1 MALRLKELLVAALL
15 AAAAPSLAH
24 AQDDDAT
31 DTPAQDLY
39 LRKRPPTGAS
49 VPIPKDLEPIL
60 LEKEKRAN
68 AKRAEAISL
77 LEQFLATNPTG
88 DAAAEALFKL
98 AELYWEDARRQF
110 VLANQRYDQQVEACR
125 IRSRECKGQPKVP
138 KLSLAKAEVLYR
150 RLVENH
156 PKFRRIDLCKY
167 LLGFTA
173 YEDNRA
179 EEALAWFERVI
190 HEHPDS
196 SLYPDSWMMI
206 GEYHFTSGHWEDA
219 RKSYANVLQDPDSPV
234 FDLALFKSAWCDW
247 KLGDT
252 KQAATRFKQ
261 VLDLAA
267 EAEKSGTYEQRKR
280 RQQLRSQ
287 ALEYLIVV
295 FTEDEKVTAKDAYD
309 FLASIGGERY
319 SREVITKLA
328 DTFYGQTR
336 YDRAIEAYRFLIELD
351 PLHPDAPKFRI
362 AIVEAYLATDEP
374 DQALAEA
381 KRIAEEYGDGTAWA
395 AANRSK
401 PEALKRA
408 YRAAENALRTMG
420 KRLHG
425 EAQEWEK
432 ARRKPDLD
440 KYKRAASV
448 YEYYLGRF
456 ARDPNALEIRVL
468 RGDIL
473 FYKLG
478 QYEAAGDEYLAV
490 GKTAPVGP
498 KHKEALLKAMQAFE
512 KARPQNVQGK
522 RELLPVDKKFGEAVD
537 LYVTLFPADPSL
549 VDVVFKNGQ
558 MFFDYGEYDEAIKRF
573 GVIVTRYPDHPDAGA
588 AGDRILEA
596 LVKGDDYENV
606 ETWAR
611 KLKKAKAFQS
621 KEQQARLDRL
631 IAESIGKAADKFAAA
646 GDFPK
651 AAKFYRRV
659 ADEYPKDARAP
670 TALMNAGVV
679 LEKAK
684 EPEAAARTYFE
695 VSKRWPKSKEAPRA
709 AFTAGVV
716 YEQMAYFDKAAEAY
730 GVVATA
736 YSDDPKAADA
746 LFNAGALQQAQGHPK
761 EAIKFY
767 ELYAK
772 RYREERKDA
781 EDVAFRVGV
790 VYEESGDP
798 GKAAE
803 AYDKYTARW
812 KGGKFLVEAHAR
824 AARNLMKLGKE
835 KRASEEASS
844 AIKLWKAAPKDR
856 QKKLARW
863 AAESRYLQGELIF
876 KDYERVTLNV
886 KPSRLKR
893 QLDEK
898 TNLLVKAQE
907 VYIQVVEYGDASWA
921 TAGLYRI
928 GQMFENF
935 ANELKNAQVPKDLSA
950 AEQDVYRQE
959 LDTYVVDI
967 EDRAIDAFKAGYAKA
982 LELKVYNQYT
992 RLIREALAR
1001 LSSTEFPAEN
1011 EVRAD
1016 VRTGDRP
1023 PELVIQKD
1031 VERGDE

>member
-1 MALRLKELLVAALL
+1 MALARHIAALAVFLVA
-15 AAAAPSLAH
+15 STAH
-24 AQDDDAT
+24 AQDDDQT

-60 LEKEKRAN
+60 AAKEKAAT
-68 AKRAEAISL
+68 AKRNQAIDL
-77 LEQFLATNPTG
+77 LEQFIATNPTG
-88 DAAAEALFKL
+88 DSAAEAEFKL
-98 AELYWEDARRQF
+98 AELYWEDARRLF
-110 VLANQRYDQQVEACR
+110 VQANIRYDQEVEACR
-125 IRSRECKGQPKVP
+125 TRSTRCHGQPKVP
-138 KLSLAKAEVLYR
+138 KLSLAKAEVLYK
-150 RLVENH
+150 RLVEEH
-156 PKFRRIDLCKY
+156 PRFRRIDLCKY

-173 YEDNRA
+173 YEDNRPD
-179 EEALAWFERVI
+179 EALAWFERVI

-206 GEYHFTSGHWEDA
+206 GEFHFQKGSWADA
-219 RKSYANVLQDPDSPV
+219 RKAYANVLEDTDSPV

-252 KQAATRFKQ
+252 RQAALRFKQ

-267 EAEKSGTYEQRKR
+267 EAEKSGTFEQRKR

-336 YDRAIEAYRFLIELD
+336 YDRAVEAYRFLIELD
-351 PLHPDAPKFRI
+351 PLHADAPKFRI
-362 AIVEAYLATDEP
+362 AIVEAYLSTDDP
-374 DQALAEA
+374 DGALAEA
-381 KRIAEEYGDGTAWA
+381 KRIADEYGEGSAWA
-395 AANRSK
+395 KANKNK
-401 PEALKRA
+401 PSAIKRA

-448 YEYYLGRF
+448 YEYYLTRF
-456 ARDPNALEIRVL
+456 ARDPNATEIRFL
-468 RGDIL
+468 RGEIL
-473 FYKLG
+473 YFKLG
-478 QYEAAGDEYLAV
+478 QFEAAGDEYLAV
-490 GKTAPVGP
+490 GKTAPVG
-498 KHKEALLKAMQAFE
+498 KYHQEALLKAMQAYE
-512 KARPQNVQGK
+512 KARPQNLQGK
-522 RELLPVDKKFGEAVD
+522 RELVPVDKKFAEAVD
-537 LYVTLFPADPSL
+537 LYATLFPADPKL

-573 GVIVTRYPDHPDAGA
+573 GLIVLKYPDHPDAGA

-596 LVKGDDYENV
+596 LVKGEDYENV

-621 KEQQARLDRL
+621 GEQQKRLDRL

-651 AAKFYRRV
+651 AARFYRRV
-659 ADEYPKDARAP
+659 ADEYPKDPRAP

-684 EPEAAARTYFE
+684 EPEQAARTYFE
-695 VSKRWPKSKEAPRA
+695 VAKRWPKAKESPKA
-709 AFTAGVV
+709 AFTAAAV

-730 GVVATA
+730 GVVATQYPEDA
-736 YSDDPKAADA
+736 KAADA

-761 EAIKFY
+761 EAIKYY

-790 VYEESGDP
+790 VYEESGEH
-798 GKAAE
+798 GKAAD
-803 AYDKYTARW
+803 AFDKYTARW

-835 KRASEEASS
+835 KRVSEEA
-844 AIKLWKAAPKDR
+844 ATAVKLWKQSPKDK
-856 QKKLARW
+856 QKKLARF
-863 AAESRYLQGELIF
+863 AAESRYLQGELVF
-876 KDYERVTLNV
+876 KDYERVSLNV
-886 KPSRLKR
+886 KPSKLKR

-898 TNLLVKAQE
+898 TGLLTKAQE
-907 VYIQVVEYGDASWA
+907 IYVQVVEYGDASWA

-928 GQMFENF
+928 GQMFELF
-935 ANELKNAQVPKDLSA
+935 ANELKNAQVPKDLSHD
-950 AEQDVYRQE
+950 EQEVYRQE

-967 EDRAIDAFKAGYAKA
+967 EDRAIDAYKAGYAKA

-992 RLIREALAR
+992 RSIREALAR
-1001 LSSTEFPAEN
+1001 LSSQEFPPEN
-1011 EVRAD
+1011 EERAD

-1023 PELVIQKD
+1023 PETKVQKD